1 MKQPI
6 KVMNSLDDI
15 EIQFFNEDP
24 DGAEDRAGDGYYYCI
39 SGEDGWSGCW
49 HSEDE
54 AMDEAL
60 DDLRRQERKA
70 IIDEALEDGC
80 LCVKKDE
87 AVLEFVNKIDDR
99 WFSLLVNIEQYHV
112 RAMEVFPSGGRT
124 KLLDTNDERV
134 LPERMKGEE
143 EFGHLQNAV
152 RIGLERIGA
161 SVSPA
166 MSM

>member
-15 EIQFFNEDP
+15 EIQFFDEDP
-24 DGAEDRAGDGYYYCI
+24 DGAEDRAGDGYYYRI
-39 SGEDGWSGCW
+39 LGEDGWSGCW

-70 IIDEALEDGC
+70 IAEEAMEDGC
-80 LCVKKDE
+80 LCVRNDE
-87 AVLEFVNKIDDR
+87 TILEFVNKIDDR
-99 WFSLLVNIEQYHV
+99 WFTILVNMEHYHV

-124 KLLDTNDERV
+124 KLLDTDDERV
-134 LPERMKGEE
+134 LPERMEGEE
-143 EFGHLQNAV
+143 EFGHLQGAV
-152 RIGLERIGA
+152 RVALERIGEH
-161 SVSPA
+161 VSPT